1 MRASNAIGD
10 HNVAGDKPYDYRIN
24 TPYVSPPFNIN
35 PYVELAEYLR
45 GGHAHTDDSSK
56 SVFDPCP
63 AWHSVNE
70 YTQYPDGV
78 FGNCS
83 QCGARVRLKRVP
95 GGYVAQEIKDLLERV
110 AAGETEADGE
120 LLAELARLKLV
131 LESEIDEIELAVKR
145 LEISETVLKERG
157 LV

>member
-35 PYVELAEYLR
+35 PY
-45 GGHAHTDDSSK
+45 AHTDDSSK